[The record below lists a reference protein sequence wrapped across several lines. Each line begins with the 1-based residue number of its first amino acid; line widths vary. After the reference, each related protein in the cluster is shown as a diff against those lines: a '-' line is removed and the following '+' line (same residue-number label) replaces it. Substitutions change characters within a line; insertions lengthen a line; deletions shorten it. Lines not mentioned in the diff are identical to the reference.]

1 MKPYNIYSTILAS
14 AFLIVTTSA
23 FSLNALAVEA
33 SNASGQDV
41 AASKASKV
49 VIQVS
54 DNDPK
59 KWNLALNNAK
69 NIQQDLG
76 KNNVDVEI
84 VAYGPGLPMLKLDSE
99 TGTRIADAIGAGVKV
114 VACENTMRN
123 TKLTNEDM
131 LPNLSYVKSG
141 VPYLMKKQAEG
152 YSYIRP

>member
-23 FSLNALAVEA
+23 YSQKVLATEA
-33 SNASGQDV
+33 SNASGQHV
-41 AASKASKV
+41 VMSKV

-69 NIQQDLG
+69 NVQQDLG
-76 KNNVDVEI
+76 KDNVTVEI
-84 VAYGPGLPMLKLDSE
+84 VAYGPGLPMLKMDSE
-99 TGTRIADAIGAGVKV
+99 TGTRIADAIGEGVKV

-123 TKLTNEDM
+123 THLTKEDM
-131 LPNLSYVKSG
+131 LPNLIYVKSG
-141 VPYLMKKQAEG
+141 VPYLMKKEAEG
-152 YSYIRP
+152 YAYIRP

>member
-1 MKPYNIYSTILAS
+1 MKPFNIYLTILAS
-14 AFLIVTTSA
+14 VFLTITTSA
-23 FSLNALAVEA
+23 FSQNALAVEA
-33 SNASGQDV
+33 SKVSGQHV
-41 AASKASKV
+41 AVSKV

-69 NIQQDLG
+69 NVQQDLG
-76 KNNVDVEI
+76 KDNVAVEI
-84 VAYGPGLPMLKLDSE
+84 VAYGPGLPMLKMDSE
-99 TGTRIADAIGAGVKV
+99 TGPRIAEAIGAGVKV

-123 TKLTNEDM
+123 TNLTKEDM
-131 LPNLSYVKSG
+131 LPNLNYVKSG